1 VSIQWLGAYAY
12 RINMDWWLF
21 GVAGVLAL
29 LIAIYATSFRSVKTA
44 LMREEFEERVI
55 MMTRKCVSH
64 SMK

>member
-1 VSIQWLGAYAY
+1 
-12 RINMDWWLF
+12 MDWWLF

-55 MMTRKCVSH
+55 MMTRKCVGH